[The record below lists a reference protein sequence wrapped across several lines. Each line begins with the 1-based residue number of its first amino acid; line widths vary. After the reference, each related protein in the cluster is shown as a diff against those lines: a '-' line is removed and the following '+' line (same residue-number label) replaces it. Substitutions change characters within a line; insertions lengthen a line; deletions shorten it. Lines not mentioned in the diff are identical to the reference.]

1 MKKLSRV
8 FALTL
13 TLLVMVTS
21 VSVFADETMTP
32 EERFEE
38 RNEKFLEKRDER
50 IARAEERLIELE
62 EKRFERQSRSLDII
76 TEFAPDMFE
85 AYEIGFETHNELHE
99 LLFET
104 HKSVRENM
112 FDEAMEEMEELK
124 DELFEK
130 AEAGE
135 MTYREVREQLI
146 EAHKANRMELEA
158 FRLEIDEAL
167 ADVRAKEE
175 IDREERLVL
184 KEQLITA
191 IRTENNESAE
201 EIIIELYDYLLSH
214 IEFDQYKL
222 DVISS
227 YID

>member
-21 VSVFADETMTP
+21 VSAYADETMTP
-32 EERFEE
+32 EERFY
-38 RNEKFLEKRDER
+38 EKTEQFLEKRDER
-50 IARAEERLIELE
+50 IARVEERFTELE
-62 EKRFERQSRSLDII
+62 EKRFERQSRSLDIV
-76 TEFAPDMFE
+76 TRFAPDMFE
-85 AYEIGFETHNELHE
+85 AYEIGFENHNELHE

-104 HKSVRENM
+104 HKAVRENM
-112 FDEAMEEMEELK
+112 FDEAMEEMEALK
-124 DELFEK
+124 DDLFEK

-146 EAHKANRMELEA
+146 EAHKANRMEFEA

-167 ADVRAKEE
+167 AEVRAEE
-175 IDREERLVL
+175 EVDREERIEL

-191 IRTENNESAE
+191 IRAQNNESAE

-227 YID
+227 HID